1 MKTEEFNKARSG
13 ITDVDLIEKAHTV
26 LSELCK
32 TGARSFTMTVPP
44 SINDT
49 DMIFGE
55 VIRRFQQLVKRNQ
68 EIKDMIDEM
77 VKIEE
82 KARDEFDKEES
93 SWAFIEGRI
102 FILKQLRSKL

>member
-55 VIRRFQQLVKRNQ
+55 VIRRFQQLVKRDQ
-68 EIKDMIDEM
+68 EIKDMIEGVFDDYEYDDEHY
-77 VKIEE
+77 I
-82 KARDEFDKEES
+82 
-93 SWAFIEGRI
+93 ITPH
-102 FILKQLRSKL
+102 ILKLQELIRSKL

>member
-1 MKTEEFNKARSG
+1 MKKAKELRNRIKEYYKNKDLNTSVET
-13 ITDVDLIEKAHTV
+13 IEVDMVRHLLNEH
-26 LSELCK
+26 
-32 TGARSFTMTVPP
+32 
-44 SINDT
+44 D
-49 DMIFGE
+49 
-55 VIRRFQQLVKRNQ
+55 Q

>member
-1 MKTEEFNKARSG
+1 MKTEISLFNENSVLA
-13 ITDVDLIEKAHTV
+13 TD
-26 LSELCK
+26 LSEVTAKLMNYK
-32 TGARSFTMTVPP
+32 MF
-44 SINDT
+44 
-49 DMIFGE
+49 
-55 VIRRFQQLVKRNQ
+55 KRAITKHDQ

-77 VKIEE
+77 IKIEE